1 MNTLLVTGSNGW
13 LGSAIFNVFNLYENN
28 LKNLNNIII
37 HSLVELSSEQREN
50 FNFLINQNPKLN
62 IYFLNGD
69 FKNNKFFEKLKSL
82 LSTLSSENLYVI
94 TTVSVIHPTK
104 WDDFISVNVNGL
116 KKFYEVCESFK
127 LAKFTYISSNSPFG
141 FNSKNKIFDENTPYC
156 PIGGYGIS
164 KKMAEIF
171 LLNKGVPDIITI
183 LRAPWFHGKNM
194 PERQKKFL
202 KSASHGKFPLIGFGN
217 NIRSIVDVGDLAKA
231 IMNVTFKKRNHQIYW
246 VSSEKIKMKEMISII
261 KKAAEEKGFIKKR
274 SKFNIVL
281 PIGFSSVLFLL
292 DIFLQKL
299 KIYNM
304 YVHVLSEIGQDIFN
318 TNERYKKEFGEYHTF
333 KKIKDTIYEELEEA
347 NFKNKLI

>member
-28 LKNLNNIII
+28 LKNLNNIVI
-37 HSLVELSSEQREN
+37 HSLEELGPNQKEN
-50 FNFLINQNPKLN
+50 FNFLKKQNPKLN

-116 KKFYEVCESFK
+116 KKFYEVCESFR

-141 FNSKNKIFDENTPYC
+141 FNSKNKIFDENTLYC

-164 KKMAEIF
+164 KKKAEIF
-171 LLNKGVPDIITI
+171 LLNKNVPDIITI

-194 PERQKKFL
+194 PDRQKLFL
-202 KSASHGKFPLIGFGN
+202 RKAAYAKFPLIGNGLN
-217 NIRSIVDVGDLAKA
+217 KRSIVNVEDLAKA
-231 IMNVTFKKRNHQIYW
+231 SLNVTFTSRKSQIYW
-246 VSSEKIKMKEMISII
+246 IAEKNLTMNQLLLLINRSARKLFKKKGIEIKN
-261 KKAAEEKGFIKKR
+261 KKILR
-274 SKFNIVL
+274 L
-281 PIGFSSVLFLL
+281 PYGFSTVFKIMDKFIQS
-292 DIFLQKL
+292 I
-299 KIYNM
+299 KIYNK
-304 YVHVLSEIGQDIFN
+304 YVHVLSELGQNIFVSS
-318 TNERYKKEFGEYHTF
+318 EKYRKEFPNHNWRC
-333 KKIKDTIYEELEEA
+333 INLTIFDELKEA
-347 NFKNKLI
+347 FDFN